1 MKSDLVLF
9 INTHTHT
16 HAEMESKMQENYLGR
31 NKCLKS
37 LITALLNKR
46 YSLVFSPK
54 TKVNFILSDTNGN
67 TAQKLSMNSQ
77 FHRNLKV
84 TKAIFPFR
92 IIKTTDLS
100 FFFFHIIIHKVSK
113 HP

>member
-9 INTHTHT
+9 INIHTHT

-31 NKCLKS
+31 NKCFKI
-37 LITALLNKR
+37 LITALLNKQ
-46 YSLVFSPK
+46 YSLFYFLQK
-54 TKVNFILSDTNGN
+54 TKVNFILSDANGN

-100 FFFFHIIIHKVSK
+100 FFSLSI
-113 HP
+113 